1 MLAIALAPLL
11 TALLLWLATPSWFII
26 LLAKP
31 QLTRNLGG
39 EVGIGAA
46 SYLGNGTLV
55 FEDLTL
61 RTRTH
66 EGPAAQ
72 VLGIDRVVVIVDM
85 STILHDRIHIKDVLL
100 EGVLLRL
107 SEDAQ
112 TPGVFNFSALDPQW
126 SLDREKDLPFLAP
139 SVRIDSAI
147 IEMGT
152 HDGGKYVRTGLRR
165 VTGKM
170 YPAADRGKWYR
181 FELTEL
187 AEDGVN
193 LGQTGVSIS
202 GTWNVETLEH
212 RAQIDGLVL
221 DERTLGMCPQIAR
234 LWWQRMQ
241 PQGRLASAVVQ
252 WRRGQPFS
260 AELAIDRVALTI
272 PIATDDFWTSYK
284 QGRVEAAASRPRMR
298 VHSGTIKL
306 RGDELSLD
314 ELIGELGSS
323 GTSQQSVGVP
333 YRVNLSIHDLPKFD
347 WEHQQEWMEQ
357 VLATAPFEM
366 SLVMDD
372 FSLAP
377 STDSDAPAVDLPR
390 QVAETLARF
399 NLTGWSLSMDV
410 QISRS
415 EPTVGDGG
423 HLIPQPI
430 RTTGEA
436 TIREASGAFQAFPY
450 PLENVS
456 ACVEFDS
463 DQVTI
468 LELTGQGSSNSTIK
482 MSGWIAPP
490 SGEAAVSLRLFASDI
505 PLDARFRE
513 ALKGGERTTFDAML
527 HRPSYEALA
536 EAGLLPDD
544 NAIADARR
552 TKQRKTNDL
561 RRLREDL
568 SSPEAVSRRQS
579 LEREIDQLETLI
591 AAGPFELG
599 GRVDLDL
606 TIQRPR
612 GPDQRTE
619 ITGTVTVHEAGVVY
633 ERFPYPIYVRGGILS
648 LENEQIVIVSGEQ
661 GEGIPIVTPGGGR
674 GMVTGEIRLHR
685 TERGTYAE
693 PDLAIDLSGDSLGEL
708 LYAAM
713 PVTEAERADL
723 DQAAVQLG
731 TRRSRIARFLADAG
745 LSGFMNYAG
754 TITADPAG
762 QTTYDFTVEFFDGA
776 LQPSGKLP
784 TASRGFGLPWPKG
797 CSLDAVEALIRIRP
811 DAIQL
816 VDFAGNRGDGRI
828 TAVGQADLTTDPPEM
843 NLTMHF
849 NDVAFERYLVDL
861 VPDEGAQR
869 VATLW
874 QRYQPG
880 GTYHAKLQYHALGS
894 ESQEVQLVVWPEELS
909 LLIDGER
916 VWLIRERGE
925 IVVRADQVTFDD
937 LTMRVRDADR
947 DDGIIVLDGHYGP
960 SDDSADIRMRG
971 SWAAAQFASPLITE
985 ALNLIGAA
993 GQADRYRRYRPQG
1006 AFDAEFS
1013 YESPRGDQPQRYE
1026 FTVRPDTLSLRVDD
1040 TPVFANFDQGAE
1052 VTLAPGLVTL
1062 RNVAGRHA
1070 GGTFHLDGAVQTEGP
1085 LEADLQLDYL
1095 GRLDSPQVLAFLP
1108 ASLRSALDSL
1118 KIGAAESVH
1127 LGDAELHIAEVEPG
1141 ETGGRWHT
1149 TLAGRLETRG
1159 ASLDAGVK
1167 ISELDGVFDLHAEY
1181 QPGVGTS
1188 LDILARAD
1196 HARANGR
1203 ELTNIEARISL
1214 GSDGRVVSIR
1224 EFRADM
1230 YGGVV
1235 TLQAS
1240 VGLDSGSEYQAAID
1254 LVGVSLE
1261 GIVVRDEPTPR
1272 EPESA
1277 PSGGDPPTGELYAS
1291 LRVAGQRGHPET
1303 RRGRGAIR
1311 VIHGRMISMPL
1322 TLRILQ
1328 LVELMPPFSGSLDFA
1343 DLEFYV
1349 QRDRIVFERL
1359 FLECP
1364 TLELVGEG
1372 SMSYPGMEL
1381 DVRFR
1386 TRGTVPVI
1394 RDLIGGLSDQLFV
1407 VEVTGP
1413 LGDPQARLIPLP
1425 GVRQGKTPQRS
1436 VTIAQRVEAE

>member
-1 MLAIALAPLL
+1 MVVLAIALAPLL
-11 TALLLWLATPSWFII
+11 AAVLLWLATPSWFII
-26 LLAKP
+26 LLVRP

-46 SYLGNGTLV
+46 TYLGNGTLV

-66 EGPAAQ
+66 KGPAAQ
-72 VLGIDRVVVIVDM
+72 VLGIDRVVVVVDM
-85 STILHDRIHIKDVLL
+85 STILHDRIHIKDVRL

-126 SLDREKDLPFLAP
+126 SMNREKDQPFLAP

-152 HDGGKYVRTGLRR
+152 HDGGKYVRSGLRR
-165 VTGKM
+165 VAGKM
-170 YPAADRGKWYR
+170 YPATDSGEWYR

-193 LGQTGVSIS
+193 LGQTGGVSIS

-241 PQGRLASAVVQ
+241 PQGRLASATVQ

-284 QGRVEAAASRPRMR
+284 QGRVLEAASRPRMR

-323 GTSQQSVGVP
+323 ANSQQSVGVP

-372 FSLAP
+372 FSLAQ
-377 STDSDAPAVDLPR
+377 STDSDTPAVDLPR

-399 NLTGWSLSMDV
+399 NLTGWSLGMNV
-410 QISRS
+410 QINRS
-415 EPTVGDGG
+415 KPTVGDGG
-423 HLIPQPI
+423 QLIPQPI

-468 LELTGQGSSNSTIK
+468 LELTGQGSSNSTIS

-544 NAIADARR
+544 DAIADARQ
-552 TKQRKTNDL
+552 TKQRKTDDL
-561 RRLREDL
+561 WRLRDDL
-568 SSPEAVSRRQS
+568 SSLAVGRRKR

-648 LENEQIVIVSGEQ
+648 LEKDQIVIVSGEQ
-661 GEGIPIVTPGGGR
+661 GEGIPIVTPSGGR
-674 GMVTGEIRLHR
+674 GMVTGEVRLHR

-762 QTTYDFTVEFFDGA
+762 QTTYDFTVAFFDGA
-776 LQPSGKLP
+776 AQPSGKSP
-784 TASRGFGLPWPKG
+784 DAGRKFGLPWPKG
-797 CSLDAVEALIRIRP
+797 CSLDAVEAEIRIRP
-811 DAIQL
+811 DAIEL

-828 TAVGQADLTTDPPEM
+828 TAVGQVDLAADPPEM

-869 VATLW
+869 AATLW
-874 QRYQPG
+874 DRYQPR

-894 ESQEVQLVVWPEELS
+894 ESEEVQLVLWPEELS
-909 LLIDGER
+909 LVIDGER

-925 IVVRADQVTFDD
+925 IVVRADQVIFDD
-937 LTMRVRDADR
+937 LAMRVRGPDR
-947 DDGIIVLDGHYGP
+947 DDGVIVLDGHYGP
-960 SDDSADIRMRG
+960 SDDGPDFRMRG

-993 GQADRYRRYRPQG
+993 GQAERYRRYHPQG
-1006 AFDAEFS
+1006 TFDAEFS
-1013 YESPRGDQPQRYE
+1013 YESPRGDQPRRYE
-1026 FTVRPDTLSLRVDD
+1026 FTVRPDTLSLRVNN
-1040 TPVFANFDQGAE
+1040 TPVFTDLDPGAE
-1052 VTLAPGLVTL
+1052 VTLTPGLVTL

-1070 GGTFHLDGAVQTEGP
+1070 GGTFHLDGAVQIEGP

-1118 KIGAAESVH
+1118 EIGAAESVH
-1127 LGDAELHIAEVEPG
+1127 LGDAELHIVEVEPG

-1214 GSDGRVVSIR
+1214 GSDGRVLSIR

-1261 GIVVRDEPTPR
+1261 GIVVRDEPTPG

-1277 PSGGDPPTGELYAS
+1277 PSAGDPPSGELYAS
-1291 LRVAGQRGHPET
+1291 LRVAGRRGHPET

-1322 TLRILQ
+1322 TLRVLQ
-1328 LVELMPPFSGSLDFA
+1328 LVELMPPFSG
-1343 DLEFYV
+1343 
-1349 QRDRIVFERL
+1349 
-1359 FLECP
+1359 
-1364 TLELVGEG
+1364 
-1372 SMSYPGMEL
+1372 
-1381 DVRFR
+1381 
-1386 TRGTVPVI
+1386 
-1394 RDLIGGLSDQLFV
+1394 
-1407 VEVTGP
+1407 
-1413 LGDPQARLIPLP
+1413 
-1425 GVRQGKTPQRS
+1425 
-1436 VTIAQRVEAE
+1436 